1 MRELKVNINTD
12 LVGFLSED
20 NDIWSFQYTL
30 EWLDNSDNY
39 ALCSN
44 IPLSNELQVDG
55 SSKRYIQWFFDN
67 LLPEEGAR
75 SLLARDINVNEADS
89 FGILAIVGSESAG
102 AITLSSK
109 ELDTETDRITELSF
123 DDLNTRIAN
132 LPDIPL
138 NNVESKRMSIA
149 GAQHKMLV
157 VFNNGKFY
165 EPAGNTPSSHIL
177 KPEHSKPDLYWQTVR
192 NEWFVMNL
200 AESLGVNV
208 PHTGVYYFPAAA
220 YVIERFDRTGIFPE
234 QKRVHTLDACQ
245 ALGLNRSAKY
255 ALSNVEQL
263 NQFAESLRG
272 KGAAKIAIF
281 NWAVF
286 NAIVGNTDAH
296 LKNLSCLVGTQ
307 GATLSP
313 MYDLVCTAIY
323 EGVRGHLNAG
333 LSQPM
338 GNAKTLAELTREDVF
353 IFGEGLG
360 LPKKLS
366 STLLDKMLNEIEP
379 KADRLISYVED
390 LTNIPHK
397 AGELRMLREIR
408 YKLIAEMVN
417 KLKLKA

>member
-1 MRELKVNINTD
+1 
-12 LVGFLSED
+12 
-20 NDIWSFQYTL
+20 
-30 EWLDNSDNY
+30 
-39 ALCSN
+39 
-44 IPLSNELQVDG
+44 
-55 SSKRYIQWFFDN
+55 
-67 LLPEEGAR
+67 
-75 SLLARDINVNEADS
+75 
-89 FGILAIVGSESAG
+89 
-102 AITLSSK
+102 
-109 ELDTETDRITELSF
+109 
-123 DDLNTRIAN
+123 
-132 LPDIPL
+132 
-138 NNVESKRMSIA
+138 
-149 GAQHKMLV
+149 
-157 VFNNGKFY
+157 
-165 EPAGNTPSSHIL
+165 
-177 KPEHSKPDLYWQTVR
+177 
-192 NEWFVMNL
+192 
-200 AESLGVNV
+200 
-208 PHTGVYYFPAAA
+208 
-220 YVIERFDRTGIFPE
+220 IERFDRTGIFPE
-234 QKRVHTLDACQ
+234 QKRVHALDACQ
-245 ALGLNRSAKY
+245 ALGLSRSAKY

-307 GATLSP
+307 GAVLSP
-313 MYDLVCTAIY
+313 MYDLISTAIY
-323 EGVRGHLNAG
+323 EGERGHLNAQ

-353 IFGEGLG
+353 TFGEGLG

-379 KADRLISYVED
+379 KADRLISDVEG